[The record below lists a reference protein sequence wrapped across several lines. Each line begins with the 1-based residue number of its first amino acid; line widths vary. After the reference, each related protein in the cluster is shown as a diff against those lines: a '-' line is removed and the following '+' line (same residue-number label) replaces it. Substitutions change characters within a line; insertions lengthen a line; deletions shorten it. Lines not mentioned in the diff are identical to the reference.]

1 MSMHEQRAHSI
12 YGLLALTAW
21 ADRNIHPR
29 ELLAERAILDEVP
42 ELDALPDKL
51 DIADDAKRALDE
63 IGLDAAVAQV
73 ASALQTREDQEL
85 AFASCVRIL
94 EADGVIA
101 PEEFRVLRI
110 LRKIF
115 GLTQDDVNRLI
126 SR

>member
-1 MSMHEQRAHSI
+1 MHEQRARSI

-21 ADRNIHPR
+21 ADGSIHPR
-29 ELLAERAILDEVP
+29 ELLAEHAILDEVP
-42 ELDALPDKL
+42 ELEALPDKL
-51 DIADDAKRALDE
+51 DIADDAKRVLDE

-73 ASALQTREDQEL
+73 ASGLETQEDQEL
-85 AFASCVRIL
+85 AFACCVRIL

-115 GLTQDDVNRLI
+115 SLTQDDVNRLI